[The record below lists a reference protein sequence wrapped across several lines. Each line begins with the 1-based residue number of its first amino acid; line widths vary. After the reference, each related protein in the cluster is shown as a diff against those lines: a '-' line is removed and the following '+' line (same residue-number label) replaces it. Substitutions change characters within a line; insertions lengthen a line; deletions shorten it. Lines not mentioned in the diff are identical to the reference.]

1 MTQKESY
8 QQYQVTF
15 FDEDSPP
22 PASVR
27 QWRGDFDNPNC
38 AFHKWTGD
46 MKKIQP
52 LVVAATSALDT
63 FNHHCVQSSA
73 IFGTPTQCEQVVHII
88 AEVLDIPLVRILSLF
103 VETTNDILVRMSEV
117 CEEATIQTFEGDF
130 SLELVLLEPPTDM
143 HHLRGRYFKLP
154 PLILYITEL
163 RDLPNAVLRRVLK
176 ATSPGEGHML
186 NTGDWFADCENICW
200 ILASEDRQLL
210 QKLGPR
216 FPLVDLRE

>member
-1 MTQKESY
+1 MT
-8 QQYQVTF
+8 QQYQITF

-38 AFHKWTGD
+38 AFRKWTGD

-52 LVVAATSALDT
+52 LVDAAKSALDT

-73 IFGTPTQCEQVVHII
+73 ILGTPVQCEEVVRLF
-88 AEVLDIPLVRILSLF
+88 AEVLDIPLVTIHSLF
-103 VETTNDILVRMSEV
+103 VEMTNDILVRISEV
-117 CEEATIQTFEGDF
+117 CEETTIQTFEGDF
-130 SLELVLLEPPTDM
+130 SLELVLLEPPPDL

-154 PLILYITEL
+154 PVILFINEI
-163 RDLPNAVLRRVLK
+163 RDLPDPVLRRVLK
-176 ATSPGEGHML
+176 ATSPGEQHML
-186 NTGDWFADCENICW
+186 KTGDWFADCENICW
-200 ILASEDRQLL
+200 MLASEDKQLL